1 MRQHKYSDTSLTP
14 LCQRGA
20 GRISGHGGQVNP
32 PVPPFVK
39 RGWRGDVTKGGNE
52 HAKISAQVL
61 RCLVTA
67 CCAMLWVLHGASLV
81 APPTS
86 LAHPLGNFSISRY
99 AGLRLTQQAIELR
112 YLLDMAEIPT
122 FLELQESGMVPE
134 VGHPS
139 LREYLDRQSVR
150 LQEGL
155 HLEVNGQRL
164 PLQGVTSEIVFLPG
178 AGDLPTLKL
187 GIVYR
192 ASLEVPCVDAPCHLH
207 YRDSNFPGRLGW
219 QEVIAVA
226 EPGIIVAQSSVP
238 APDRSRA
245 LTDYPAELLSNP
257 PQVLEA
263 EVHFRRES
271 TAHAA
276 STAAAPPSLTGQTRG
291 AGTSLTTP
299 RSALTELVTTQQL
312 SPGMIGLALI
322 VAVGLG
328 ALHALEPGHG
338 KTVVAAYLAG
348 SRGTPR
354 HALYLGLIVTAT
366 HTAGVYLLGAVTL
379 YLSHYVVPER
389 LYPWLGGVSG
399 LLITCLGCGLLA
411 RRYVGASQVHTHD
424 HSHAHHHSHLH
435 THTHHHGTIDH
446 EHPAPHEGSPAQ
458 SLVEETMSF
467 RALLALG
474 VTGGIVPCPAALV
487 VLLSAIALQRVGF
500 GLLLIVAFSAG
511 LAGVLMMLGLL
522 MVSARHVI
530 ARVQGEGRLMTR
542 WLPLT
547 SAAVITV
554 FGLVMLAQALLTAG
568 VVQIRL

>member
-1 MRQHKYSDTSLTP
+1 MRH
-14 LCQRGA
+14 
-20 GRISGHGGQVNP
+20 H
-32 PVPPFVK
+32 
-39 RGWRGDVTKGGNE
+39 
-52 HAKISAQVL
+52 

-67 CCAMLWVLHGASLV
+67 LCAMLLVVHGAYLV

-99 AGLRLTQQAIELR
+99 AGLRIAQSGIELR

-122 FLELQESGMVPE
+122 FLELQESGIVPE

-139 LREYLDRQSVR
+139 LRGYLDRQTVL
-150 LQEGL
+150 LQAGL
-155 HLEVNGQRL
+155 HVEVNGQRL
-164 PLQGVTSEIVFLPG
+164 PLQGVASEIVFPPG

-192 ASLEVPCVDAPCHLH
+192 ASLEAMCVEALCHLR

-226 EPGIIVAQSSVP
+226 EPGIIVDQSSVST
-238 APDRSRA
+238 PDRSRA

-263 EVHFRRES
+263 EVRFRRES
-271 TAHAA
+271 SPHVVATTGALQ
-276 STAAAPPSLTGQTRG
+276 PLTGQTLGTG
-291 AGTSLTTP
+291 ASVTTP
-299 RSALTELVTTQQL
+299 RSALTALVTTQQL
-312 SPGMIGLALI
+312 SFGMVCLALA
-322 VAVGLG
+322 VAIGLG

-338 KTVVAAYLAG
+338 KTVVAAYLVG
-348 SRGTPR
+348 TRGTLR

-389 LYPWLGGVSG
+389 LYPWLSGIAG
-399 LLITCLGCGLLA
+399 LLITGLGCGLLL
-411 RRYVGASQVHTHD
+411 RRYVGESRAHT
-424 HSHAHHHSHLH
+424 HSHAHNPAHLH
-435 THTHHHGTIDH
+435 KHVHAHYHDTVPHDH
-446 EHPAPHEGSPAQ
+446 PPPHEVSPAQ
-458 SLVEETMSF
+458 PPVEETISS

-500 GLLLIVAFSAG
+500 GFLLIVAFSVG
-511 LAGVLMMLGLL
+511 LAGVLITLGLL
-522 MVSARHVI
+522 TVSARHVI
-530 ARVQGEGRLMTR
+530 ARLQGEGQLMTR

-554 FGLVMLAQALLTAG
+554 FGLAMIVQACITAG
-568 VVQIRL
+568 VV